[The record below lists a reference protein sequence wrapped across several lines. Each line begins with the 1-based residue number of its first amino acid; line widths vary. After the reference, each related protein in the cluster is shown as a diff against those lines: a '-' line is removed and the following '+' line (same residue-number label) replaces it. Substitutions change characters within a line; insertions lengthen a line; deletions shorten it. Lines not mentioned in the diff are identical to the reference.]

1 MKKILII
8 GAGRRVTKD
17 LLPSLLYS
25 GVNPDSILVVRRQMR
40 KIEQFP
46 EITISNNLEKTLS
59 NFSGDIVFCC
69 VSHDAQNSVIA
80 SLRMSEKRLTI
91 LFDTPVMRA
100 KDSLRD
106 LCQHHAVSVLEETP
120 LIPWIDKI
128 KEEFS
133 EGGIVIFWRCL
144 FYYHG
149 VSFIRE
155 LFHCDGGFKLNLP
168 FGKQVLLFSAI
179 KKRIIMAGY
188 PKASSG
194 KLLYIPLKLSSTNKI
209 FGLNTSPAIA
219 QEILDWQ
226 CFLSW
231 RTFNEKQ
238 YHSLR
243 EGHIFKDINIWK
255 NLALI
260 IGTSKLIRTGI
271 SIFPSLDEATRN
283 EDF

>member
-1 MKKILII
+1 
-8 GAGRRVTKD
+8 
-17 LLPSLLYS
+17 
-25 GVNPDSILVVRRQMR
+25 
-40 KIEQFP
+40 
-46 EITISNNLEKTLS
+46 
-59 NFSGDIVFCC
+59 
-69 VSHDAQNSVIA
+69 
-80 SLRMSEKRLTI
+80 
-91 LFDTPVMRA
+91 
-100 KDSLRD
+100 
-106 LCQHHAVSVLEETP
+106 
-120 LIPWIDKI
+120 
-128 KEEFS
+128 
-133 EGGIVIFWRCL
+133 
-144 FYYHG
+144 
-149 VSFIRE
+149 
-155 LFHCDGGFKLNLP
+155 
-168 FGKQVLLFSAI
+168 
-179 KKRIIMAGY
+179 MAGY